1 MLRRER
7 ESSGSECDGRRTG
20 GKRGLRG
27 CLAGSE
33 GRKEWKTERTR
44 GEVGAR
50 REENGERM
58 REGGREGGGT
68 VGDLGSWE
76 GARGAEE
83 RKGPASRRCY
93 CELQ

>member
-1 MLRRER
+1 M
-7 ESSGSECDGRRTG
+7 
-20 GKRGLRG
+20 
-27 CLAGSE
+27 
-33 GRKEWKTERTR
+33 
-44 GEVGAR
+44 GAR